1 MITAAIIFWGAKSET
16 FNYIMKHFSARR
28 GDSRNNYLIPAAGK
42 AAG

>member
-1 MITAAIIFWGAKSET
+1 MITSAIIFWAAKSET
-16 FNYIMKHFSARR
+16 FNDIMKHFSAMR